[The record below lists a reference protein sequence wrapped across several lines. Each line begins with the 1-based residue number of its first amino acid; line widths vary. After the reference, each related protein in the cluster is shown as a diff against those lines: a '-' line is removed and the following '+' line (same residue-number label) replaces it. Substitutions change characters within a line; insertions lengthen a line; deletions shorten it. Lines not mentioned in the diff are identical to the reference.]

1 MPPEQLQG
9 ESVDARADIYSIGTI
24 LYEMGTDRRAFP
36 QELPSRVIDAILHH
50 SPVTPRALNSR
61 ISPELE
67 RIVLKCLDKD
77 PGQRFQSAK
86 ELLVDLRR
94 LDASMSHRPA
104 FPQPPPLKPKGVRW
118 VVVYSLVALLAIPV
132 TLIAVNLHGWRD
144 HLMGRP
150 RAANI
155 RSLAVLPFVNFSG
168 DADQDYFA
176 DGMTDALINDLG
188 QIGALRVI
196 SRTSVMS
203 YKGVK
208 RSLPDIAR
216 QLHVDAVVEGSVRR
230 NENRVQINVQLVQAS
245 TDLQLWGRSYEE
257 DPRDILTLQN
267 TAARA
272 IADEIQIKLT
282 PQEQA
287 RLASTREV
295 NPAAHEAYLKGNYLK
310 LGTQEQRERSKQ
322 YLEEAIRIDPNY
334 APAYAGL
341 ADHYWSAQELHPR
354 AAMPE
359 AEKYALKA
367 LELDPNLAHAHLA
380 LGAIRFYG
388 DWDWEGADREFKRA
402 IELNPGDSEAHRTYA
417 FYLSALSR
425 EGEAD
430 SEIRRAEDLD
440 PLYIATQ
447 VTAGW
452 VFYFARRYDQAIE
465 QCQRALELDPNS
477 AGGYDCLGSA
487 YLAKGMHE
495 QAIAACRQ
503 AVILS
508 ANAPARAVGLGQA
521 YALAGKNPEARE
533 VLKGLRREAT
543 HGYLPPFFLAK
554 LSVALGEHEQALTWL
569 EESYA
574 ERDPYL
580 AWLKIERGFD
590 PLRKDPRFQD
600 LLRRVGFSP

>member
-1 MPPEQLQG
+1 
-9 ESVDARADIYSIGTI
+9 
-24 LYEMGTDRRAFP
+24 
-36 QELPSRVIDAILHH
+36 
-50 SPVTPRALNSR
+50 
-61 ISPELE
+61 
-67 RIVLKCLDKD
+67 
-77 PGQRFQSAK
+77 
-86 ELLVDLRR
+86 
-94 LDASMSHRPA
+94 
-104 FPQPPPLKPKGVRW
+104 
-118 VVVYSLVALLAIPV
+118 
-132 TLIAVNLHGWRD
+132 
-144 HLMGRP
+144 
-150 RAANI
+150 
-155 RSLAVLPFVNFSG
+155 
-168 DADQDYFA
+168 
-176 DGMTDALINDLG
+176 
-188 QIGALRVI
+188 
-196 SRTSVMS
+196 
-203 YKGVK
+203 
-208 RSLPDIAR
+208 
-216 QLHVDAVVEGSVRR
+216 
-230 NENRVQINVQLVQAS
+230 
-245 TDLQLWGRSYEE
+245 
-257 DPRDILTLQN
+257 
-267 TAARA
+267 
-272 IADEIQIKLT
+272 
-282 PQEQA
+282 
-287 RLASTREV
+287 
-295 NPAAHEAYLKGNYLK
+295 
-310 LGTQEQRERSKQ
+310 
-322 YLEEAIRIDPNY
+322 
-334 APAYAGL
+334 
-341 ADHYWSAQELHPR
+341 
-354 AAMPE
+354 MPE